1 MDGIKDLSII
11 LKWCGKEY
19 SISELTNQDT
29 VAVLKHEIY
38 KQTSVRPERQK
49 LINLKYK
56 GKLQFAPSNF
66 VFFFRHKN
74 EHFFF

>member
-19 SISELTNQDT
+19 SLELTNQDT
-29 VAVLKHEIY
+29 VAILKHEIY

-56 GKLQFAPSNF
+56 GKSFKFLTS
-66 VFFFRHKN
+66 
-74 EHFFF
+74 